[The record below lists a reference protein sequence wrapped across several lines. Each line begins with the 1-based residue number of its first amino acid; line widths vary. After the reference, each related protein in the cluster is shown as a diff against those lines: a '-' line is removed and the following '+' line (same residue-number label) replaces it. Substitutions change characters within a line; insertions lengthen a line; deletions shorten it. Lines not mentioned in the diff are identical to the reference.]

1 MTKRGHFIIN
11 GIPRVIINQVIRQSG
26 IYHQQITHKLI
37 KSNKVQI
44 ERRFY
49 VDLISQRG
57 TWLRL
62 EIDKRRKIWARM
74 KKTPRI
80 PALLLLQSVGL
91 NKKIIIQT
99 FLNLHPSSGK
109 ESHALYRL
117 LTDLTSLQ
125 KKNTENLLETGDKF
139 ICRKFLNPQSYDL
152 GKGGRYQLNNKL
164 GLSIPLNKTTLT
176 PYDLLWAVDSL
187 IKLFNNQKNFD
198 DIDHLKNRR
207 VRTSGELIQNQLSLG
222 LIRLEKKLIEKLK
235 KSKGSVKIHHLFT
248 SRPINGVFK
257 EFFGSNPLSQFLDQA
272 NPLAELTHKRRLTS
286 VGPGGINRD
295 TAGMAIRG
303 IHSTHYG
310 RICPI
315 ETPEGQNAG
324 LVNSTLR

>member
-1 MTKRGHFIIN
+1 
-11 GIPRVIINQVIRQSG
+11 
-26 IYHQQITHKLI
+26 
-37 KSNKVQI
+37 
-44 ERRFY
+44 
-49 VDLISQRG
+49 
-57 TWLRL
+57 
-62 EIDKRRKIWARM
+62 M

-99 FLNLHPSSGK
+99 FLNLYSSFEK
-109 ESHALYRL
+109 TSQSSYRFL
-117 LTDLTSLQ
+117 VDLTSLK
-125 KKNTENLLETGDKF
+125 KKNSENILETSSKL
-139 ICRKFLNPQSYDL
+139 ICRKFLNPKSYDL
-152 GKGGRYQLNNKL
+152 GRGGRHQLNSRL
-164 GLSIPLNKTTLT
+164 GLSVPLNRTTLT
-176 PYDLLWAVDSL
+176 PYDLLWTVDSL
-187 IKLFNNQKNFD
+187 IQLFNNQKNFD
-198 DIDHLKNRR
+198 DIDHLQNRR
-207 VRTSGELIQNQLSLG
+207 IRTSGELVQNQLSLG

-235 KSKGSVKIHHLFT
+235 KSKGSVKIHHLFN
-248 SRPINGVFK
+248 SRSINSVFK
-257 EFFGSNPLSQFLDQA
+257 EFFGSSPLSQFLDQA

-324 LVNSTLR
+324 LVNSLTAFSSLNDSGFIQTPFFSTYQGQIQKNLRKQEPI